1 MKIFVSSVMQGYE
14 EFREAAFSAI
24 VSLDHEL
31 IRAEDF
37 PSSTSSSRVACLQGV
52 RQADLVVLILG
63 ERYGWSETQ
72 SGLSPTHEEFRE
84 AADQGKVI
92 PFVQA
97 GVERE
102 PQQSRFVAELEDYDS
117 GNHRGRTFATPDE
130 LRIEVTRAISRHQLA
145 AATTPVDVSSMISTA
160 RALIPE
166 EDGRFIRSTEPLLN
180 LAVVGGPS
188 QTMIRPS
195 EIEQTAFIENLIR
208 DLSGS
213 GGYFSYRHRTQHQ
226 LDKSALVVQQENGAG
241 FRIDE
246 AGAMLLSVPI
256 EQAQGHL
263 KPLIE
268 GHVHAALDI
277 GLTFADRMLENIDP
291 TQKLTRLVICA
302 GAASNSVFGW
312 KTAAELAASPN
323 SGAFQI
329 TQPDDGPVLLNPADR
344 ARASLRTDRGKI
356 AEDLLALIRR
366 QHRG

>member
-1 MKIFVSSVMQGYE
+1 MKIFVSSVMQGFE

-24 VSLDHEL
+24 ASLDHEI

-37 PSSTSSSRVACLQGV
+37 PSSTASSRVACLQGV

-84 AADQGKVI
+84 AAEQGKVI

-102 PQQSRFVAELEDYDS
+102 SEQERFIAEVEDYDS
-117 GNHRGRTFATPDE
+117 GNHRGQTFATPDE
-130 LRIEVTRAISRHQLA
+130 LRTEVTRAIGHFQLA
-145 AATTPVDVSSMISTA
+145 AATAPVDVSSMIETA
-160 RALIPE
+160 RALIPV
-166 EDGRFIRSTEPLLN
+166 EDGRFIRSTGPLLN
-180 LAVVGGPS
+180 LAIVGGPF

-195 EIEQTAFIENLIR
+195 EIEQAAFVDNLIR

-213 GGYFSYRHRTQHQ
+213 DGYFSYRHRTQHQ
-226 LDKSALVVQQENGAG
+226 LDHSALVIQQENRAG

-268 GHVHAALDI
+268 AHVRDALDMA
-277 GLTFADRMLENIDP
+277 LAFADRMLENFDP
-291 TQKLTRLVICA
+291 TQKLTRLVISA
-302 GAASNSVFGW
+302 GVASNSVFGW
-312 KTAAELAASPN
+312 RTATEHAASPD
-323 SGAFQI
+323 SGTFAM
-329 TQPDDGPVLLNPADR
+329 TQQESGPVLLNPADR
-344 ARASLRTDRGKI
+344 ARASLRANSDKI